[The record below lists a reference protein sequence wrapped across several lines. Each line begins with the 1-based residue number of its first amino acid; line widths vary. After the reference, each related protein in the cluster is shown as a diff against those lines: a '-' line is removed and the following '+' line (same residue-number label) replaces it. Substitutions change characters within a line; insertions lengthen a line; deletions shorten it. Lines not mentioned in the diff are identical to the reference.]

1 MLRSWAFLVLAAGA
15 LLAGCSDSSLYGGMN
30 HDEASEE
37 AMNAVGREV
46 RDAQSPLHRH
56 RVALG
61 KLTRGRNARGRQV
74 WVARFRDL
82 TAGGEFC
89 VRIWAQRALAMRT
102 YNAEFDAC
110 DPGIPLPAEKTSSG
124 QEV

>member
-1 MLRSWAFLVLAAGA
+1 MLRSWVPLVLVAGA

-30 HDEASEE
+30 KEEASEE

-46 RDAQSPLHRH
+46 RDPESPLHRH

-61 KLTRGRNARGRQV
+61 TLTPGRNARGGQA

-82 TAGGEFC
+82 TAKDEFC
-89 VRIWAQRALAMRT
+89 VRIWAQKALAMRT
-102 YNAEFDAC
+102 YNAEFDEC
-110 DPGIPLPAEKTSSG
+110 NPGIPLPAEKTSSG